1 MSSAG
6 RIPGVQGTQT
16 IIGPGAELEGTFNLQ
31 DSIRVDGLVRGRLT
45 TPRFLVV
52 GPQGE
57 IESELIEVGEAR
69 IEGKVSGRVRAS
81 GQVYLAAGAVFQGAV
96 ETPRLV
102 VEEGAV
108 FREGGAAQ
116 PRAPSR
122 GRAHAKAGRPKG

>member
-1 MSSAG
+1 MNSAG
-6 RIPGVQGTQT
+6 RTPGVQGTPT
-16 IIGPGAELEGTFNLQ
+16 IIGPGTELEGTFDLQ

-45 TPRFLVV
+45 TPRSLVV
-52 GPQGE
+52 GPEGE
-57 IESELIEVGEAR
+57 VEAELIDVGEAR
-69 IEGKVSGRVRAS
+69 IEGKVSGRVRSS

-116 PRAPSR
+116 PPVPAR
-122 GRAHAKAGRPKG
+122 GRAHAKAGRPKA